1 MAYECIQVTDEYIL
15 VNTDTHEG
23 SFLLIFDLFI
33 AFFFVFFF
41 CKPASGARG
50 VLVKVT
56 DTQNFK
62 ISLSRCIR
70 VTDKYIIVNTD
81 IHEGSFFAYF

>member
-33 AFFFVFFF
+33 AFFFLFFF
-41 CKPASGARG
+41 VNLHQ
-50 VLVKVT
+50 VLVV
-56 DTQNFK
+56 F
-62 ISLSRCIR
+62 
-70 VTDKYIIVNTD
+70 
-81 IHEGSFFAYF
+81 